1 MHVLLDTNIL
11 LYACM
16 AQDVEKM
23 RIAEDV
29 LRHTDCHI
37 SVQSLNEMTNTLR
50 RKTNLSLDDIG
61 ELIAD
66 ISSLTTVHDLTTGI
80 YARGWAIVRRYGLQ
94 TYDSMILACA
104 IENGFE
110 TVLSED
116 MQDGLSIFD
125 MTIIRNPFG

>member
-16 AQDVEKM
+16 EQDVEKM

-50 RKTNLSLDDIG
+50 RKTKLSLDDIG

-66 ISSLTTVHDLTTGI
+66 IRSLTTVHDLTTGI

-104 IENGFE
+104 IENGLE

>member
-1 MHVLLDTNIL
+1 MHFLLDTNIL
-11 LYACM
+11 LYACIE
-16 AQDVEKM
+16 QDVKKM

-50 RKTNLSLDDIG
+50 RKTKLSLDDIG

-66 ISSLTTVHDLTTGI
+66 IRSLTTVHDLTTGI

-104 IENGFE
+104 IENGLE

-125 MTIIRNPFG
+125 MAIIRNPFE

>member
-1 MHVLLDTNIL
+1 MPVLLDTNIL
-11 LYACM
+11 LYVCM
-16 AQDVEKM
+16 EQDVEKM

-50 RKTNLSLDDIG
+50 RKTKLSLDDIG

-66 ISSLTTVHDLTTGI
+66 IRSLTTVHDLTTGI

-104 IENGFE
+104 IENGLE

-125 MTIIRNPFG
+125 MAIIRNPFG